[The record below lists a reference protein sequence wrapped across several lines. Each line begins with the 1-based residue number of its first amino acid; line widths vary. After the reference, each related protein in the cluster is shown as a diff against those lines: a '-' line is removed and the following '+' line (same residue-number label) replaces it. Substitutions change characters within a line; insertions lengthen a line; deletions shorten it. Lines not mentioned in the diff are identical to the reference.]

1 MKSIPIITIDGL
13 SGSGKGTISKMLC
26 IELGW
31 NILDSGALYRT
42 LAYLMEK
49 HFGILMPRNF
59 EIEFSKHVQGQTESL
74 GCELLE
80 QDIEI
85 HGKNQNY
92 YHLDKYINTQLICG
106 LQVIYSIK
114 IIK

>member
-49 HFGILMPRNF
+49 RAIDLEDFENNSKEIKEDFPVIL
-59 EIEFSKHVQGQTESL
+59 
-74 GCELLE
+74 
-80 QDIEI
+80 
-85 HGKNQNY
+85 
-92 YHLDKYINTQLICG
+92 
-106 LQVIYSIK
+106 
-114 IIK
+114 II